1 MPTRAMTTATI
12 ADKTRKWESLSKR
25 QYLTCETFSQALNKI
40 QVMDLKEEW
49 SGRACERGGSVDFS
63 LLLSD
68 PRSWTPRVSRLKIGR
83 TVLMFLQRVATGGRN
98 VCLLVDGCLGVFPK
112 LAEVG
117 DRGFAF
123 LGAQVLYTLRP
134 RGPSSGRHI
143 YIGETYIHG
152 VMDRGLMR
160 SEKIGTARVENLV
173 LV

>member
-1 MPTRAMTTATI
+1 MEWPSLRKGWVRRLQPFAKRSEELDAT
-12 ADKTRKWESLSKR
+12 SLAA
-25 QYLTCETFSQALNKI
+25 Q
-40 QVMDLKEEW
+40 D
-49 SGRACERGGSVDFS
+49 
-63 LLLSD
+63 
-68 PRSWTPRVSRLKIGR
+68 R
-83 TVLMFLQRVATGGRN
+83 TNSAYVLATSGRN
-98 VCLLVDGCLGVFPK
+98 VCLLVDRNLGVFPK